1 MDNTRGLT
9 PNELNVKMDRPAYYE
24 DLGRGHD
31 NLLRCKDCQKLVPY
45 RVITKL
51 GMCDGCGN
59 RKFVEI
65 KILNEREMAD
75 IQSGKIDFEDRDRFI
90 AEFRGVEA

>member
-9 PNELNVKMDRPAYYE
+9 NEELNMKMERPAYYE

-31 NLLRCKDCQKLVPY
+31 NILRCKDCQKLVTY
-45 RVITKL
+45 EVITKI

-59 RKFVEI
+59 RKFTEI
-65 KILNEREMAD
+65 KLLNEKEMEE
-75 IQSGKIDFEDRDRFI
+75 IKSGAIDFPDRDRFL
-90 AEFRGVEA
+90 AEFAGVEV